1 MTSCDVDFS
10 ELAQH
15 TSGSISR
22 EIRKICQNLTD
33 KKGEIVSELP
43 VPFLNFNFP
52 VFRYWDETQ
61 EEAIERTS
69 KLIMNCSCSSLQRR

>member
-1 MTSCDVDFS
+1 MTSYDVDFS

-15 TSGSISR
+15 ASSSVSK
-22 EIRKICQNLTD
+22 EIRKICQDLKD
-33 KKGEIVSELP
+33 QKGEIVSELP

-69 KLIMNCSCSSLQRR
+69 KLIMNCSCGSLQRR